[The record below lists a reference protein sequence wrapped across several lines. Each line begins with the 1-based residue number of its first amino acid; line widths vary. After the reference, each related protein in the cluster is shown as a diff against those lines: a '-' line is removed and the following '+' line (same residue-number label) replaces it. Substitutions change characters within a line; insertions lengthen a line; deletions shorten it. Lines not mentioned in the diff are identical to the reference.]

1 MSSDIGSLT
10 DDPAT
15 DPLNGWSSPFTISQ
29 YEHDNLRTAI
39 TETSE
44 ISTTEY
50 NDRNKKYPAVA
61 RSVRTMDI
69 VKASNLLINHNLG
82 IIEGMLGS
90 FRKQPNHAALP
101 DVNTEMTTQPSI
113 SSSKK
118 SKTQLPTNQSI
129 SSTTPRN
136 EILERNY
143 DLSAWSNAEENH
155 HNIEVKQPIQIEQE
169 IVSKSGPCD
178 IPFKAHGCIDL
189 ALQASTPITFIL
201 TGITTSREI
210 RIRKLYVNGQKYVF
224 VHMAPIDTFLSSLID
239 EKVKKMC
246 KKEVVEKIARNI
258 GEAGS

>member
-1 MSSDIGSLT
+1 MDMDNFDI
-10 DDPAT
+10 
-15 DPLNGWSSPFTISQ
+15 GWSSPFTISQ

-101 DVNTEMTTQPSI
+101 
-113 SSSKK
+113 
-118 SKTQLPTNQSI
+118 
-129 SSTTPRN
+129 
-136 EILERNY
+136 
-143 DLSAWSNAEENH
+143 AEENH